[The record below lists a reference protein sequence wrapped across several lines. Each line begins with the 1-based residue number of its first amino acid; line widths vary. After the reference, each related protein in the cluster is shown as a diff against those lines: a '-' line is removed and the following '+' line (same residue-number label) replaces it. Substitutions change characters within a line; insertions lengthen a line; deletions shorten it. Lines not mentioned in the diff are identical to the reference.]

1 MKQNKIWFWIF
12 ILAAVI
18 LVGGFFYFRYF
29 SFIERYIGVNNNTQM
44 NDLPEGV
51 SVVERGG
58 EKRVINDIDG
68 YVLNLGENVG
78 SVKYV
83 AGLLSIQNKVEE
95 DGELG
100 LVSSYDVG
108 LFENSGSLTE
118 EWVRLWIK
126 DQEYSEDYTYKKDI
140 HEGKEFYIIE
150 VPSYG
155 DAEKVLVY
163 QYKNKIVFIDSI
175 SENPVDILD
184 NLNLNETEN

>member
-29 SFIERYIGVNNNTQM
+29 SFIERYIGVNNNTRM